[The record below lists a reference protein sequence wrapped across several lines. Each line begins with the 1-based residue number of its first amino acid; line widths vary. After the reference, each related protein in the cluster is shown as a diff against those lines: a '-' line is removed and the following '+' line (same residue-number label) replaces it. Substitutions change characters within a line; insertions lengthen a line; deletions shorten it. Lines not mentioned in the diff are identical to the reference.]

1 MDIKIFVITH
11 KNTEIPKIPGYA
23 SLLAG
28 ASLKKAEGCFDVRDN
43 EGIHISE
50 RNRSF
55 CELTGMYWIWK
66 NSHADVVGICHYRR
80 FFSRNG
86 FLTDEKYYLK
96 EKDIKK
102 ILKKRRLILPKK
114 FSYGGSVLQGINFA
128 PNIKDMGELYQALM
142 ACSPDYEGDYR
153 WFLGQ
158 NHTYFHNMCIMKK
171 DDFDAYCSWLF
182 PILFYM
188 EMIHDINRERSPYR
202 KRLFGFL
209 AERLLPVW
217 LHHNVK
223 PSEIAEMPTI
233 NTEESLAMRIR
244 RWAGNYIRSLRYVLI
259 RHTERYKERQAAL
272 EEFVY
277 DPKGFAG

>member
-1 MDIKIFVITH
+1 MDIRIFVITH
-11 KNTEIPKIPGYA
+11 KNTEIPKIPGFV
-23 SLLAG
+23 SLLVG
-28 ASLKKAEGCFDVRDN
+28 ASLRRTEGCFDEKDN
-43 EGIHISE
+43 VGIHISE

-80 FFSRNG
+80 FFSRSG
-86 FLTDEKYYLK
+86 LLKGEKYYLR
-96 EKDIKK
+96 EKGIEK
-102 ILKKRRLILPKK
+102 ILKKHRLIVPKK

-128 PNIKDMGELYQALM
+128 PNIKDMRELYQALM
-142 ACSPDYEGDYR
+142 VCTPDYEDDYR

-182 PILFYM
+182 SILFYM
-188 EMIHDINRERSPYR
+188 ETIHDINTEKSPYR

-233 NTEESLAMRIR
+233 NTDDSLGMRIR
-244 RWAGNYIRSLRYVLI
+244 RWAGNYIRSFRYFMTK
-259 RHTERYKERQAAL
+259 HTRRFRERQDAL
-272 EEFVY
+272 EGFVY
-277 DPKGFAG
+277 DTKKAIG